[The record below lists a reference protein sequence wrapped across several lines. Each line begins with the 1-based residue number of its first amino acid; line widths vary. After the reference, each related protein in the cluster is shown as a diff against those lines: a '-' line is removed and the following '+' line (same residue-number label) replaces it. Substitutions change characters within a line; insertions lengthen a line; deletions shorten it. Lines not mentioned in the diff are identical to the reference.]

1 MTFISILRFDHIIK
15 KKLNP
20 LRKLLCIKTH
30 ITINCNSITMILPLQ
45 TNNNALSFGVRL
57 SFYYDT
63 IACRGLYS
71 SFPFFIHS

>member
-63 IACRGLYS
+63 IACMGVIFII
-71 SFPFFIHS
+71 SFFYT